1 MAALMLDQA
10 EEMVDMVLR
19 RHRSPE
25 AAAAAFR
32 ARGHPD
38 DPDEVMELEDFIS
51 DIYSAWRPEKV
62 PKLSEL
68 FEKYAK
74 LPGGL
79 GGFAANAIEKIV
91 MRERPDVAMD
101 GGG

>member
-1 MAALMLDQA
+1 MRDHA

-38 DPDEVMELEDFIS
+38 DLDDVLDLEDFIR
-51 DIYSAWRPEKV
+51 DIYTAWKPQQL
-62 PKLSEL
+62 PKLGAL
-68 FEKYAK
+68 LKRGPQ

-79 GGFAANAIEKIV
+79 GEVAARAIERIV
-91 MRERPDVAMD
+91 MRERPDVAM
-101 GGG
+101 GGGG